1 MGSVLKFGNG
11 VYLRHSIISMPLAI
25 SRFIASMCVG
35 LIFFHFQKLSAER
48 AGLAELDIVQKEWM
62 AIVPYLLSL
71 QFQKVRACT
80 LCMCK
85 VVGSNAA
92 YSTRSDV

>member
-1 MGSVLKFGNG
+1 MVVFLFTSDGS
-11 VYLRHSIISMPLAI
+11 A
-25 SRFIASMCVG
+25 G

-71 QFQKVRACT
+71 EFEKVCAVQFPIVKASAET
-80 LCMCK
+80 
-85 VVGSNAA
+85 
-92 YSTRSDV
+92 